1 MAVLGCNSVNARCA
15 LCREVAKYQFIA
27 SPMGMGMDAHR
38 TYEALALGTI
48 PIVRRS
54 PITAMFEST
63 AVMVVDSWTDVTVK
77 SLKEWAQRWPSG
89 PPAQDASLDSWVCK
103 LNHQINRIRAAQG
116 PTASNRTAR

>member
-1 MAVLGCNSVNARCA
+1 MDVVAVVAVLGCNSVNARCA

-77 SLKEWAQRWPSG
+77 SLKKWAQRWPSG

-116 PTASNRTAR
+116 